1 VSNQNTLIAGGLIG
15 AVVGVTASYLFF
27 TEEGRQLREQLE
39 ANFDGL
45 AREAEKFLGV
55 IDQVRSGVA
64 EIRGSQ
70 SGWQRTA

>member
-1 VSNQNTLIAGGLIG
+1 VNNQNTLIAGGIVG

-27 TEEGRQLREQLE
+27 TDEGRRVREQLE
-39 ANFDGL
+39 ASFDGL
-45 AREAEKFLGV
+45 AREAEKFLGA

-70 SGWQRTA
+70 SSWQRTA

>member
-1 VSNQNTLIAGGLIG
+1 VSNQNTLIAGGIIG
-15 AVVGVTASYLFF
+15 ALVGVAASYLFF
-27 TEEGRQLREQLE
+27 TEEGGRVRQQLE

-45 AREAEKFLGV
+45 AREAEKFLGAL
-55 IDQVRSGVA
+55 DQVRSGVA